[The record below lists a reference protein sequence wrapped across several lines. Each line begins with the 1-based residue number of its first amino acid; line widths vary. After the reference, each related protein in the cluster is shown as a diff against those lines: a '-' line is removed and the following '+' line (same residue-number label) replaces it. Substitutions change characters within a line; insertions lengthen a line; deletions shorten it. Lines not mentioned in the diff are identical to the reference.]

1 MRADLKAGEKVL
13 VIRAFLT
20 VAILLAAAW
29 HASVAQDLAPRAYVI
44 TPVHWNAVILTY
56 SYYNGNLDFDG
67 AVPINDATASASI
80 PVFSLFHGM
89 NFFGRSAN
97 FVVALPYGVANFHGS
112 VLGSETNVYRS
123 GLWDSVWRLSVNL
136 KGGPAMEPREF
147 AHWKQKTI
155 IGASLKVVAPTG
167 QYDSTKLINN
177 GNNRWAFKP
186 EIGLSRRWGHWMVDA
201 YTGVWFYT
209 TNPKFFSQNQYNPGI
224 TTRSQDPVGSF
235 EGHLSYDVRQ
245 RLWASLDGNYW
256 FGGTISMNGIS
267 NPATRQ
273 SSSRLGGTLSVPFTK
288 HSSLKFSYSD
298 GAYVRYGG
306 NFQNVSIAWQYSWFG
321 RPR

>member
-1 MRADLKAGEKVL
+1 MGLSRSAMRYSRWIVAALL
-13 VIRAFLT
+13 VFIGQSAL
-20 VAILLAAAW
+20 
-29 HASVAQDLAPRAYVI
+29 AQDLAPRAYVI
-44 TPVHWNAVILTY
+44 TPVHWNAVNMTY

-67 AVPINDATASASI
+67 SVPITDAAATANMGI
-80 PVFSLFHGM
+80 VSLFHAIK
-89 NFFGRSAN
+89 FFGRSAN
-97 FVVALPYGVANFHGS
+97 FLVALPYAVANFHGTA
-112 VLGSETNVYRS
+112 LGSETNVYRS
-123 GLWDSVWRLSVNL
+123 GLWDSAWRFSVNL

-147 AHWKQKTI
+147 AKWKQKTI
-155 IGASLKVVAPTG
+155 IGASFKVVAPTG

-186 EIGLSRRWGHWMVDA
+186 EVGVSQRWGHWMVDG

-209 TNPKFFSQNQYNPGI
+209 TNPKYFSQNQYNPGI
-224 TTRSQDPVGSF
+224 TTRSQAPIGSF

-256 FGGTISMNGIS
+256 FGGTVSLNGVP
-267 NPATRQ
+267 NPVTRE

-298 GAYVRYGG
+298 GAYVKYGG
-306 NFQNVSIAWQYSWFG
+306 NFQNVSVSWQYSWFG

>member
-1 MRADLKAGEKVL
+1 MGLSRSAMRYSRWIVAALL
-13 VIRAFLT
+13 VFIGQSAL
-20 VAILLAAAW
+20 
-29 HASVAQDLAPRAYVI
+29 AQDLAPRAYVI
-44 TPVHWNAVILTY
+44 TPVHWNAVNMTY

-67 AVPINDATASASI
+67 SVPITDATATANMGI
-80 PVFSLFHGM
+80 VSLFHAIK
-89 NFFGRSAN
+89 FFGRSAN
-97 FVVALPYGVANFHGS
+97 FLVALPYAVANFHGTA
-112 VLGSETNVYRS
+112 LGNETNVYRS
-123 GLWDSVWRLSVNL
+123 GLWDSAWRFSVNL

-147 AHWKQKTI
+147 AKWKQKTI
-155 IGASLKVVAPTG
+155 IGASFKVVAPTG

-186 EIGLSRRWGHWMVDA
+186 EVGVSQRWGHWMVDG

-209 TNPKFFSQNQYNPGI
+209 TNPKYFSQNQYNPGI
-224 TTRSQDPVGSF
+224 TTRSQAPIGSF

-256 FGGTISMNGIS
+256 FGGTVSLNGVP
-267 NPATRQ
+267 NPVTRE

-298 GAYVRYGG
+298 GAYVKYGG
-306 NFQNVSIAWQYSWFG
+306 NFQNVSVSWQYSWFG